1 MTELPPPILETPPT
15 ESTPPV
21 PWSFRDT
28 WIGFGIFILCLI
40 GVGLLPALFPEDS
53 WMTTVWVL
61 AYQPLQ
67 FTPILILLIMRGA
80 TWANVGFQKA
90 QPNVMAIGCGVLVLL
105 FGLNAVNNLVMF
117 ALGVEIQAEQFS
129 NLLASLEQPAALLIT
144 GILFAPLL
152 EETIFRGF
160 LFNGLR
166 QKWGWVTAALVSST
180 IFAAGHLSI
189 AAFIP
194 TFALGFLFAYLYQKS
209 NSIWPGIILHT
220 LINSVSLCALLT
232 LVQSGIPLE
241 F

>member
-1 MTELPPPILETPPT
+1 LTAEPIPTIPENLPPEK
-15 ESTPPV
+15 PPV
-21 PWSFRDT
+21 PWTFRDT
-28 WIGFGIFILCLI
+28 WIGLASFIVFMV
-40 GVGLLPALFPEDS
+40 GVGLSPMLLPDQGLVR
-53 WMTTVWVL
+53 TVWVL
-61 AYQPLQ
+61 IYQPLQ
-67 FTPILILLIMRGA
+67 FIPILVMLRLRGA

-90 QPNVMAIGCGVLVLL
+90 KPNVMALGCGLIIILL
-105 FGLNAVNNLVMF
+105 GVNLVNNLVML
-117 ALGVEIQAEQFS
+117 ALGVEVQAEQFS
-129 NLLASLEQPAALLIT
+129 NLLASLDQPAALLIT
-144 GILFAPLL
+144 GILFAPLF

-166 QKWGWVTAALVSST
+166 QKWGWVTAALVSSA

-194 TFALGFLFAYLYQKS
+194 TFALGFLFAYLFQKS

-232 LVQSGIPLE
+232 VMQSGIPIG